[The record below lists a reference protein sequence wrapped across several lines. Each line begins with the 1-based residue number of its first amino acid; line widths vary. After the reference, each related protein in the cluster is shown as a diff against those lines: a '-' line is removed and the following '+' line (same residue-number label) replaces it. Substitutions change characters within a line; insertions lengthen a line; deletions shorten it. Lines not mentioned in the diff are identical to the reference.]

1 MIHILGALGFLC
13 AFYGAAQPAYADGSV
28 SSIGMGMGARD
39 AAAFARFQAVIA
51 QYNASGERF
60 RIDSHCQ
67 SACTMFLS
75 IRNVCVT
82 PDATLLFHA
91 GGNMQKG
98 IVNPARSQEMAS
110 HYKPALRQY
119 VMANHFMDTFEFHS
133 ISGSEIISRFHYPAC
148 K

>member
-1 MIHILGALGFLC
+1 VRAFKVLGLLFAIGS
-13 AFYGAAQPAYADGSV
+13 ATQPAWADGSV
-28 SSIGMGMGARD
+28 SSLGMGMGARD

-82 PDATLLFHA
+82 PGATLLFHA
-91 GGNMQKG
+91 GGNVRKG
-98 IVNPARSQEMAS
+98 NINPARSQEMLS
-110 HYKPALRQY
+110 TYKPALQRY
-119 VMANHFMDTFEFHS
+119 VTENHFMDTFAFHA
-133 ISGSEIISRFHYPAC
+133 IPGREIVSRFGYPAC